1 MGKNNISLG
10 TLVGKIGDFVY
21 WRTLGQQRIRAYW
34 KRDTYHVS
42 YELAIYQSQFANLRA
57 IYSILPPP
65 WREAVKSYKK
75 GRTAYVDFMAQY
87 KNFSQ
92 PKDRNSV
99 GIGRLLAVPCAV
111 SRGTL
116 NVILNV
122 AMESRQPRIN
132 NVGVGNA
139 QSCLT
144 FITKS
149 SGSNLRTWNKISQAL
164 ISEYPFLRN
173 GDIIYF
179 FVSWMTFFDLPW
191 GQADAVTGFPFP
203 YENMAYWARKI
214 DTSDTYNVFTSN
226 DIPFYLTDDTVNGKY
241 RFGWCPKALYNT
253 SNISNHYAAVG
264 SVLVRRPGNT
274 RTQQWSPAS
283 LVYDRSQLMLLS
295 QAGRSTYDA
304 FAVNS
309 FVKEP

>member
-21 WRTLGQQRIRAYW
+21 WRTLGQQRVRAYW
-34 KRDTYHVS
+34 RRDTYRVS
-42 YELAIYQSQFANLRA
+42 YELAIYQSKFANLRA

-75 GRTAYVDFMAQY
+75 GRTSYVDFMAQY

-116 NVILNV
+116 NVIMNV
-122 AMESRQPRIN
+122 AMEQRRVLKPSTSARPTL
-132 NVGVGNA
+132 
-139 QSCLT
+139 SCLT
-144 FITKS
+144 FLTS
-149 SGSNLRTWNKISQAL
+149 YPNMQPRTWGAFSRAL
-164 ISEYPFLRN
+164 LAAYPLLRE

-179 FVSWMTFFDLPW
+179 FYSWMTFFDLTW
-191 GQADAVTGFPFP
+191 GEADAITGFPFP
-203 YENMAYWARKI
+203 YNNSVYWARKI
-214 DTSDTYNVFTSN
+214 NSSDTYNLQTA
-226 DIPFYLTDDTVNGKY
+226 TDSPWYVTDETYNGEY
-241 RFGWCPKALYNT
+241 RCGLCPRDLYNT
-253 SNISNHYAAVG
+253 PNIAGHYAAVG
-264 SVLVRRPGNT
+264 SILVRRKGNT
-274 RTQQWSPAS
+274 RTQQWSPAT
-283 LVYDRSQLMLLS
+283 LVYDRSQLMVLS
-295 QAGRSTYDA
+295 PTGRSTYDA